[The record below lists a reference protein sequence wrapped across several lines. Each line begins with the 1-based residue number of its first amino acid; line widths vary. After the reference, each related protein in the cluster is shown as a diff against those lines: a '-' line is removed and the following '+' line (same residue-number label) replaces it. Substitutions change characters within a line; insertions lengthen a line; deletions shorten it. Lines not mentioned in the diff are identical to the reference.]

1 MAGSTSQ
8 GGIEPMLTT
17 LRYHLSTLKG
27 RLVLGAAAMLSLIGA
42 ATWIGYA
49 TVETVSQ
56 VIAERLDAV
65 RISTAIGTELET
77 LILRQI
83 AAAEDY
89 LANGDSESAA
99 LFASLGRMAHHTT
112 GEFKQLA
119 DLTTPEQA
127 QIVAVEELHARMEV
141 DFALAHALRDLGRT
155 DEAETHVDSASL
167 VIRNVQAAIRN
178 IGAEQTEKMAAASA
192 ELGKLGRDRQR
203 ILLAVLTLA
212 LGLGGW
218 GMFAAIR
225 GIDIPLKQLMSAARR
240 LGKGDLRVQLDEN
253 KLLREFAALGAA
265 FNTMAAQLRT
275 LVQETAA
282 IAEQVSTSAF
292 DLSSI
297 SEEVAAS
304 SGEVATAMVEIT
316 GGAESQSHGLR
327 STLCALEAM
336 GKRTQ
341 GIALASGEV
350 STLSDQID
358 AVACDSGEQVAQA
371 LTMLLEIRGV
381 VQASE
386 GEVRDLERASSQI
399 DRFVETIS
407 GIARQTNLLALNAAI
422 EAARAGEHGRGF
434 AVVAEEVRKLADGS
448 AGAAREVAQVVEDI
462 RSQVTRMVGTM
473 ERGSHRVAGV
483 EEVSKAAGDSLSDI
497 RRSIEDIRRA
507 AGRVAET
514 VASNQD
520 ALQQVEEGLAGVSG
534 TAEAHAASAQQVA
547 AAAEEQSAATEEL
560 SGASQ
565 ELLLAAERMKQLI
578 SGLKA

>member
-1 MAGSTSQ
+1 
-8 GGIEPMLTT
+8 MLKA
-17 LRYHLSTLKG
+17 LRHHLGTLKG
-27 RLVLGAAAMLSLIGA
+27 RLVIGAAALLALIGV

-49 TVETVSQ
+49 TVETLTD
-56 VIAERLDAV
+56 VITDRLEAV
-65 RISTAIGTELET
+65 RGSTEIGAELESV
-77 LILRQI
+77 LLRQI
-83 AAAEDY
+83 EAGEAYVKEGDPAATQR
-89 LANGDSESAA
+89 
-99 LFASLGRMAHHTT
+99 FATSGREAHEITRRY
-112 GEFKQLA
+112 KQLR
-119 DLTTPEQA
+119 DLTAAEQA
-127 QIVAVEELHARMEV
+127 QVLALEELHARMEV
-141 DFALAHALRDLGRT
+141 HFALSHALRDLGRM
-155 DEAETHVDSASL
+155 DEAAARVDSASL
-167 VIRNVQAAIRN
+167 ATRNLQTAIRN
-178 IGAEQTEKMAAASA
+178 ISAEQTEKMAAASE
-192 ELGKLGRDRQR
+192 ELSRMGGDRQAL
-203 ILLAVLTLA
+203 LLAVLTLA
-212 LGLGGW
+212 LGFGGW
-218 GMFAAIR
+218 IMYAAIR
-225 GIDIPLKQLMSAARR
+225 GIDLPLRR
-240 LGKGDLRVQLDEN
+240 LIEAAELLGQGDLRVHLDDR
-253 KLLREFAALGAA
+253 KLLREFAALAGA

-275 LVQETAA
+275 LVAETAA
-282 IAEQVSTSAF
+282 IAEQVSASAF

-316 GGAESQSHGLR
+316 RGAESQSHGLQTTR
-327 STLCALEAM
+327 CALEAM

-341 GIALASGEV
+341 GIAVASGEV

-358 AVACDSGEQVAQA
+358 AAAADSGEQVTGAMG
-371 LTMLLEIRGV
+371 MLLEIRGV

-448 AGAAREVAQVVEDI
+448 AGAAREVAQVVQEI
-462 RSQVTRMVGTM
+462 RGQITRMVGTM
-473 ERGSHRVAGV
+473 ERGSQRVAGV
-483 EEVSKAAGDSLSDI
+483 EEVSKSAGDSLSHI
-497 RRSIEDIRRA
+497 RCRIDEIRRA

-520 ALQQVEEGLAGVSG
+520 ALKQVEEGLAGVSG

-547 AAAEEQSAATEEL
+547 AAAEEQSAATEEV

-565 ELLLAAERMKQLI
+565 QMLLAAERMKQLV

>member
-1 MAGSTSQ
+1 
-8 GGIEPMLTT
+8 
-17 LRYHLSTLKG
+17 
-27 RLVLGAAAMLSLIGA
+27 
-42 ATWIGYA
+42 
-49 TVETVSQ
+49 
-56 VIAERLDAV
+56 
-65 RISTAIGTELET
+65 
-77 LILRQI
+77 
-83 AAAEDY
+83 
-89 LANGDSESAA
+89 
-99 LFASLGRMAHHTT
+99 
-112 GEFKQLA
+112 
-119 DLTTPEQA
+119 
-127 QIVAVEELHARMEV
+127 
-141 DFALAHALRDLGRT
+141 
-155 DEAETHVDSASL
+155 
-167 VIRNVQAAIRN
+167 
-178 IGAEQTEKMAAASA
+178 
-192 ELGKLGRDRQR
+192 
-203 ILLAVLTLA
+203 
-212 LGLGGW
+212 
-218 GMFAAIR
+218 
-225 GIDIPLKQLMSAARR
+225 
-240 LGKGDLRVQLDEN
+240 
-253 KLLREFAALGAA
+253 
-265 FNTMAAQLRT
+265 
-275 LVQETAA
+275 
-282 IAEQVSTSAF
+282 
-292 DLSSI
+292 
-297 SEEVAAS
+297 
-304 SGEVATAMVEIT
+304 
-316 GGAESQSHGLR
+316 
-327 STLCALEAM
+327 M

-462 RSQVTRMVGTM
+462 RCQVTRMVGTM
-473 ERGSHRVAGV
+473 ERGSQRVAGV